1 MALREEASHVAVRD
15 ECDGLAV
22 AIHDGCRRNTM
33 VDEQFHG
40 IENRCILG
48 QGEHIAFH
56 DAFEHRTLDVVGV
69 GLGRIARLVFHENH
83 GKHETDKAHYRG
95 SRERHVHTENACMH
109 GVCCAR
115 THVRCDRRN
124 GNEQGSSERARHLAQ
139 GIVHRRTMVHEA
151 VVERIHGPCG
161 DRHVHERKREHAHR
175 VQNGEV
181 DKPRRVTQECER
193 ERREGERACADKAQ
207 HARAVL
213 VEKASGNGA
222 HRAHHDGARQNNQAR
237 NGR

>member
-1 MALREEASHVAVRD
+1 MAPANAIFTPKMPACMGSVAPALIV
-15 ECDGLAV
+15 V
-22 AIHDGCRRNTM
+22 AIEEM
-33 VDEQFHG
+33 
-40 IENRCILG
+40 
-48 QGEHIAFH
+48 
-56 DAFEHRTLDVVGV
+56 
-69 GLGRIARLVFHENH
+69 
-83 GKHETDKAHYRG
+83 
-95 SRERHVHTENACMH
+95 
-109 GVCCAR
+109 
-115 THVRCDRRN
+115 
-124 GNEQGSSERARHLAQ
+124 ERARHLAQ
-139 GIVHRRTMVHEA
+139 GIVHRSAMVHEA

-193 ERREGERACADKAQ
+193 ERREGECACANETQ

-213 VEKASGNGA
+213 VEKASGNGT